1 MRTYGLGFS
10 LASREQMFN
19 REQLVD
25 VPENKH
31 EITTPRGNELPM
43 IKIKHTNVKA
53 KTMYRSL
60 ENEDALKA
68 RN

>member
-1 MRTYGLGFS
+1 
-10 LASREQMFN
+10 MFN
-19 REQLVD
+19 REHLVD
-25 VPENKH
+25 VPENKQ
-31 EITTPRGNELPM
+31 EVTTPRGHELPM